1 MEDYMEVDNDI
12 LLERDINNITEK
24 ISSLNINN
32 FIKIG
37 FRLHDKLIIIDQ
49 CRKYWTVSEL
59 KIRIRYLTGVP
70 EYKIF
75 IYNDENTSYYMNDE
89 CVNIFPINHKNNN
102 GQDVRVID
110 FDIRDDMY
118 TYYNTGQVSNIMV

>member
-12 LLERDINNITEK
+12 NSITTK

-37 FRLHDKLIIIDQ
+37 FRLHDKLIIIDY
-49 CRKYWTVSEL
+49 CRKYWTISEL

-75 IYNDENTSYYMNDE
+75 IYNHENTSYYMNDE
-89 CVNIFPINHKNNN
+89 CVNNFPINHKNNN
-102 GQDVRVID
+102 GQDVRVIE
-110 FDIRDDMY
+110 FDIRDDLY
-118 TYYNTGQVSNIMV
+118 TYYNSNIMVEN